1 MIWVGLLCVIM
12 AFPTS
17 YSLAFCVGS
26 LFYGEIVGV
35 FSSLATNLLRKKMLV
50 VLL

>member
-1 MIWVGLLCVIM
+1 MIWVGLLCDYGISW
-12 AFPTS
+12 S
-17 YSLAFCVGS
+17 YSIAFCVWA

-35 FSSLATNLLRKKMLV
+35 FSSLAINLLRKKKLV